1 MPKIK
6 IENLRVLRRRAKETQ
21 GALRALKEAMGDF
34 DDIDVRTPAVRPAP
48 EERKAIKKAVRAFYR
63 DPKTLERA

>member
-21 GALRALKEAMGDF
+21 VALRALKEAMGDF
-34 DDIDVRTPAVRPAP
+34 DDIDLRTPAVRPDP
-48 EERKAIKKAVRAFYR
+48 KDRRAIKKAVRAFYR
-63 DPKTLERA
+63 GPKALERT

>member
-1 MPKIK
+1 
-6 IENLRVLRRRAKETQ
+6 LRRRAKVTRV
-21 GALRALKEAMGDF
+21 ALKALKEAMGDF
-34 DDIDVRTPAVRPAP
+34 DDIDVHTPAVRPDP

>member
-1 MPKIK
+1 MAVSRNIR
-6 IENLRVLRRRAKETQ
+6 EHRRRAKETQ
-21 GALRALKEAMGDF
+21 LAFRALKEAMGDF
-34 DDIDVRTPAVRPAP
+34 DDIDVRTPAVRPDP